1 MKQKFLL
8 ATICFLFFATTNAQV
23 NKRQQNQR
31 SRTKQGVQSGEITKH
46 EAKRIHTQQKHVQ
59 HMETK
64 AKSDGVVT
72 RKEKAKLN
80 VAQNHASRSI
90 YRKKHNKRDRN

>member
-8 ATICFLFFATTNAQV
+8 AAIAFLFFATANAQV
-23 NKRQQNQR
+23 NKRQQNQQA
-31 SRTKQGVQSGEITKH
+31 RTKQGVKSGEITKH

-59 HMETK
+59 HIETK

-72 RKEKAKLN
+72 KKEKAKLK
-80 VAQNHASRSI
+80 VAQNRSSRSI